1 MKFRTF
7 LATTCIA
14 AMPALAQAADDPNIL
29 LIIADDMG
37 LDASRCYSVG
47 DQQATMPNI
56 EAMCDTGLV
65 FENAYSAPVCSPTR
79 ATIMTG
85 KYGFRTGVGAAIPRD
100 GANGLSAEEPS
111 LFDVIA
117 GTDYS
122 SNLIGKWHLAGDAE
136 SLDHPERMGV
146 SDYFGIFRGRARD
159 YSDFPA
165 VSGGKQ
171 VRVTEYATTALTNR
185 AIDWIDDRETDQPWF
200 LWLAYN
206 APHAPFHLPPADLH
220 SAGDLPADEES
231 ITANRLPYYNAALE
245 ALDTE
250 IGRLFASMDEA
261 TRDNTVIMF
270 IGDNGT
276 PNQVT
281 RGFYGDHD
289 AKGTIFEGGTHVPLV
304 VTGPG
309 VKSGRSEAFV
319 ATVDLFTTIAG
330 LAGADAPEVDGH
342 DFAPAFAGE
351 ETARDYI
358 YVEHFSEDEPTRSD
372 VHGWA
377 IREGDYKLVAEEGV
391 EPVLYDLAA
400 DPREAVNLLADGVSS
415 EEAAI
420 VDSIKARWTEIR
432 DR

>member
-47 DQQATMPNI
+47 DQQAKMPNI

-65 FENAYSAPVCSPTR
+65 FENAYSAQVCSPTR
-79 ATIMTG
+79 AMIMTG

-100 GANGLSAEEPS
+100 GAHGLSAEEPS
-111 LFDVIA
+111 LFDIIA
-117 GTDYS
+117 GTNYR

-171 VRVTEYATTALTNR
+171 VRVTEYATTTLTNR
-185 AIDWIDDRETDQPWF
+185 AIDWIDDRDTDQPWF

-220 SAGDLPADEES
+220 SAGDLPADEET

-250 IGRLFASMDEA
+250 IGRLFASLNEA
-261 TRDNTVIMF
+261 TRDNTVTMF

-319 ATVDLFTTIAG
+319 AAVDLFTTIAG
-330 LAGADAPEVDGH
+330 LTGAEAPEVDGH

-351 ETARDYI
+351 NTERDYI

-372 VHGWA
+372 VYGWA

-400 DPREAVNLLADGVSS
+400 DPREAVNLLADDVSS

-420 VDSIKARWTEIR
+420 VDSIEARWTEIR